1 MAIMPLD
8 QTKEGLGQLYQTVV
22 RLLSLIQARLFNQP
36 AYFLNFVFIENVSS
50 RSQGGTKGCP
60 STSLSSR
67 DMREFKGKP
76 VFQHISRNLK
86 QSCLRC
92 LPAVLQAMCCHSFLA
107 VSNIRS
113 RTLDLPVSTG
123 NSGRVLVEERSHDQ
137 NFVSVSI
144 LCGKSHSLEQIQEN
158 SPWGKVLHCQPFFDL
173 DMPRVMQATKY
184 SSLLKIHLLLAF
196 LQ

>member
-1 MAIMPLD
+1 MPLG
-8 QTKEGLGQLYQTVV
+8 QIKEGLGQLYQTLV

-36 AYFLNFVFIENVSS
+36 AYFLNFIFIENVSS

-92 LPAVLQAMCCHSFLA
+92 LPAVLQAMCCHSFFA
-107 VSNIRS
+107 VSNIQS

-123 NSGRVLVEERSHDQ
+123 NSGRVLGEDLTTKILSVFPFSVVNHTLWSRSRKTVHG
-137 NFVSVSI
+137 VRCYI
-144 LCGKSHSLEQIQEN
+144 ASL
-158 SPWGKVLHCQPFFDL
+158 
-173 DMPRVMQATKY
+173 
-184 SSLLKIHLLLAF
+184 F
-196 LQ
+196 LTQTCPG